1 MIKKLRYLFTLMLLL
16 VASVGWAEG
25 DEVYKTALFG
35 TNYNSQSVS
44 SYTATW
50 TATNGGFTV
59 SLTNFNN
66 NNNGWSFVKCG
77 RKNNASV
84 ATITTSEPID
94 KAITKVVVTID
105 AITASNVNSIKLY
118 TSSDNSTWTEAG
130 SFSKATGAQTV
141 SLASPTADLYY
152 KIEFDCASG
161 SSNGLVTVSKV
172 EYYYNPSGT
181 VAPSISAD
189 DVSIAYD
196 ATSGEIEYTIN
207 NGVDG
212 GALSATTD
220 AEWLT
225 IETIGTTIPFTCE
238 ANDGA
243 ERTATVTLTYTYNT
257 SEIVTK
263 DVLVTQALNPN
274 GPGSQA
280 NPYTVAQARA
290 AIDAGTGLE
299 GVYATGIVSQVDSY
313 NSSYNSITYWISEDG
328 TTATDQLEVYSG
340 KGLNNANFTSIDD
353 VVVGATVVV
362 YGTLKKFNDTYEFDK
377 NNYLVSYTAPT
388 VAVES
393 PTFSPVAGT
402 YAEAQSVTISC
413 GTNGAKIYYTVD
425 GSDPT
430 ANSIEYTAAINVS
443 TTTTIKAIAIAGDEN
458 SAIATATYHIN
469 SQASPYTV
477 AQALAFN
484 EYPANGIYVHGIVS
498 TAPTMSPTN
507 NGELTYYI
515 SDNGEAT
522 SQLEVYKGKGLN
534 NAAFEA
540 QDDLQVGDIVTVYG
554 NVKIYQE
561 TKEFDTGNYLVSF
574 ERPTSTE
581 PSITVAQTEVS
592 VPADGGDGTIEV
604 TYQNIEE
611 YDAQM
616 VDAEGNPAEYDWIE
630 GGLNSVGNVEYIVEA
645 NTGEA
650 RTAYLQVYSVDPEN
664 VNPVTIT
671 FTQAGHV
678 ADYAILP
685 FVWEGGASADL
696 LDLAGVTAQGL
707 GSDYAAGNAPY
718 LVKFDGTGD
727 YILVKTDSQPGI
739 VTIGVKMIGGATT
752 SKITVQGSSDGESF
766 TDIQELT
773 ISGAQNDVLTLK
785 TTNPFAA
792 ADRYV
797 KLLFTK
803 GSNIGVGPIS
813 IAKPST
819 DPIISAEDVNIEA
832 DATSGEIEYTI
843 TNPVAGT
850 SLNATTDADWISKVA
865 VDAENNKVTFNTT
878 ANTETT
884 PRTGVITLTYGS
896 LTKNVT
902 ITQAKATPV
911 VGDDKFEL
919 VTDASTLAAGDEILI
934 AHVDAEGLVAVAMG
948 EQKTNNRAGVEVVYN
963 EEDGTLTPNSETKIV
978 TLEGAT
984 GAWYFKVDDGYL
996 YAASSDKNYL
1006 KTQTEAND
1014 NSKAAISIDGNG
1026 NAAIIFQGTNTHNV
1040 LRYNGS
1046 NGSSLF
1052 SCYASGQQDV
1062 QIYRK
1067 VKNAEGT
1074 VKVTIAEAATDGTSF
1089 YGTMYYSDKN
1099 LVVPQ
1104 NAVAE
1109 TYKVEGGALT
1119 VSKTYAEGD
1128 VVPAGTGV
1136 VIKTAAH
1143 GNFDFAVTTA
1153 EGEVDANNM
1162 LLGTDTNVTTTAP
1175 EGSTGAYKF
1184 YMLSL
1189 NASGAENSVGFYF
1202 NKGCK
1207 NGEAFM
1213 NGAHKAYLAVP
1224 VTTQTQNIM
1233 GFPFGG
1239 DATGIEGLN
1248 VNDNVNANEVYDLQ
1262 GRRMNVNNMPKGIYI
1277 VNGKKV
1283 VIK

>member
-1 MIKKLRYLFTLMLLL
+1 MIKKLRYLFTLLFL
-16 VASVGWAEG
+16 VIASVTWAEG

-35 TNYNSQSVS
+35 TNYNSQGVS

-141 SLASPTADLYY
+141 SLASPTEDLYY

-172 EYYYNPSGT
+172 EYYYNPSGS

-225 IETIGTTIPFTCE
+225 IGTIGTTIPFTCE
-238 ANDGA
+238 ANEGA

-257 SEIVTK
+257 SETVTK
-263 DVLVTQALNPN
+263 EVLVTQDLNPN

-280 NPYTVAQARA
+280 NPYTVTQARA
-290 AIDAGTGLE
+290 AIDAGTGIE
-299 GVYATGIVSQVDSY
+299 NVYATGIVSQVDSY
-313 NSSYNSITYWISEDG
+313 SSSYNSITYWISEDG
-328 TTATDQLEVYSG
+328 TTTDQLEVYSG
-340 KGLNNANFTSIDD
+340 KGLNNTNFTSIND

-362 YGTLKKFNDTYEFDK
+362 YGTLKKFNTTYEFDK
-377 NNYLVSYTAPT
+377 NNYLVSYTAPA

-413 GTNGAKIYYTVD
+413 ETSGAKIYYTVD

-430 ANSIEYTAAINVS
+430 ANSTEYTAAINVS
-443 TTTTIKAIAIAGDEN
+443 TTTTIKAIAIAGNES

-498 TAPTMSPTN
+498 TAPTQAPTTS
-507 NGELTYYI
+507 GQLTYYI

-522 SQLEVYKGKGLN
+522 NQLEVYKGKGLN

-540 QDDLQVGDIVTVYG
+540 QGDLQVGDIVTVYG

-574 ERPTSTE
+574 ERPQGT
-581 PSITVAQTEVS
+581 PSITVAETEIS
-592 VPADGGDGTIEV
+592 VPATGGEGTVEV
-604 TYQNIEE
+604 TYINIDESDIQTL
-611 YDAQM
+611 DAAGAQ
-616 VDAEGNPAEYDWIE
+616 ATYDWLTVE
-630 GGLNSVGNVEYIVEA
+630 LNNDGNIVYSVDA
-645 NTGEA
+645 NTGAE
-650 RTAYLQVYSVDPEN
+650 RVAYLQVY
-664 VNPVTIT
+664 
-671 FTQAGHV
+671 
-678 ADYAILP
+678 
-685 FVWEGGASADL
+685 
-696 LDLAGVTAQGL
+696 GL
-707 GSDYAAGNAPY
+707 GSDESE
-718 LVKFDGTGD
+718 V
-727 YILVKTDSQPGI
+727 V
-739 VTIGVKMIGGATT
+739 
-752 SKITVQGSSDGESF
+752 SD
-766 TDIQELT
+766 
-773 ISGAQNDVLTLK
+773 
-785 TTNPFAA
+785 
-792 ADRYV
+792 
-797 KLLFTK
+797 
-803 GSNIGVGPIS
+803 
-813 IAKPST
+813 
-819 DPIISAEDVNIEA
+819 
-832 DATSGEIEYTI
+832 
-843 TNPVAGT
+843 
-850 SLNATTDADWISKVA
+850 
-865 VDAENNKVTFNTT
+865 
-878 ANTETT
+878 
-884 PRTGVITLTYGS
+884 VI
-896 LTKNVT
+896 T
-902 ITQAKATPV
+902 ITQAAYVAPVEGDKYVKVTSTADLTDGEYLIVFEEDNLAFDGSLETLDAVGNTISVTIANNEIAANATIDAATFTIETIEGGYSIKSASGLYIGNISDANALKA
-911 VGDDKFEL
+911 
-919 VTDASTLAAGDEILI
+919 
-934 AHVDAEGLVAVAMG
+934 DAETQYVNAITIG
-948 EQKTNNRAGVEVVYN
+948 EENNADIVSAGSY
-963 EEDGTLTPNSETKIV
+963 
-978 TLEGAT
+978 
-984 GAWYFKVDDGYL
+984 
-996 YAASSDKNYL
+996 
-1006 KTQTEAND
+1006 
-1014 NSKAAISIDGNG
+1014 
-1026 NAAIIFQGTNTHNV
+1026 
-1040 LRYNGS
+1040 LRYNAASNQTRFRYYKSGS
-1046 NGSSLF
+1046 YTNQKAIQL
-1052 SCYASGQQDV
+1052 YK
-1062 QIYRK
+1062 K
-1067 VKNAEGT
+1067 VAEIPAET
-1074 VKVTIAEAATDGTSF
+1074 VKVSIAAAATDGTNF

-1104 NAVAE
+1104 GAVAE
-1109 TYKVEGGALT
+1109 TYAVVGGELKVST
-1119 VSKTYAEGD
+1119 SYAAGD
-1128 VVPAGTGV
+1128 IVPAGTAV
-1136 VIKTAAH
+1136 VVKTEAA
-1143 GNFDFAVTTA
+1143 GSFEFAVTS
-1153 EGEVDANNM
+1153 ENGKGDSGSM
-1162 LLGTDTNVTTTAP
+1162 LKGTDEAQTISG
-1175 EGSTGAYKF
+1175 EGYKY

-1189 NASGAENSVGFYF
+1189 NASRDANSVGFYF
-1202 NKGCK
+1202 DQNS
-1207 NGEAFM
+1207 NGGTQVR

-1224 VTTQTQNIM
+1224 VTAQTQNIM

>member
-1 MIKKLRYLFTLMLLL
+1 MIKKLRYLFTLLFL
-16 VASVGWAEG
+16 VIASVTWAEG

-35 TNYNSQSVS
+35 TNYNSQGVS

-66 NNNGWSFVKCG
+66 NNNGWSYVKCG
-77 RKNNASV
+77 RKNNFSV

-141 SLASPTADLYY
+141 SLASPTEDLYY

-172 EYYYNPSGT
+172 EYYYNPSGS

-225 IETIGTTIPFTCE
+225 IGTIGTTIPFTCE
-238 ANDGA
+238 ANEGA

-257 SEIVTK
+257 SETVTK
-263 DVLVTQALNPN
+263 EVLVTQDLNPN

-280 NPYTVAQARA
+280 NPYTVTQARA
-290 AIDAGTGLE
+290 AIDAGTGIE
-299 GVYATGIVSQVDSY
+299 NVYATGIVSQVDSY

-328 TTATDQLEVYSG
+328 TTTDQLEVYSG
-340 KGLNNANFTSIDD
+340 KGLNNTNFTSIND

-362 YGTLKKFNDTYEFDK
+362 YGTLKKFNTTYEFDK
-377 NNYLVSYTAPT
+377 NNYLVSYTAPA

-413 GTNGAKIYYTVD
+413 ETSGAKIYYTVD

-430 ANSIEYTAAINVS
+430 ANSTEYTAAINVS
-443 TTTTIKAIAIAGDEN
+443 TTTTIKAIAIAGNES

-498 TAPTMSPTN
+498 TAPTQAPTTS
-507 NGELTYYI
+507 GQLTYYI

-522 SQLEVYKGKGLN
+522 NQLEVYKGKGLN

-574 ERPTSTE
+574 ERPQGT
-581 PSITVAQTEVS
+581 PSITVAETEIS
-592 VPADGGDGTIEV
+592 VPATGGEGTVEV
-604 TYQNIEE
+604 TYINIDESDIQTLDAAGAQATYDWLTVELNNDGNIE
-611 YDAQM
+611 YA
-616 VDAEGNPAEYDWIE
+616 VAE
-630 GGLNSVGNVEYIVEA
+630 
-645 NTGEA
+645 NTGEE
-650 RTAYLQVYSVDPEN
+650 RIAYVQVY
-664 VNPVTIT
+664 
-671 FTQAGHV
+671 
-678 ADYAILP
+678 
-685 FVWEGGASADL
+685 
-696 LDLAGVTAQGL
+696 GL
-707 GSDYAAGNAPY
+707 GSDESE
-718 LVKFDGTGD
+718 V
-727 YILVKTDSQPGI
+727 V
-739 VTIGVKMIGGATT
+739 
-752 SKITVQGSSDGESF
+752 SD
-766 TDIQELT
+766 
-773 ISGAQNDVLTLK
+773 
-785 TTNPFAA
+785 
-792 ADRYV
+792 
-797 KLLFTK
+797 
-803 GSNIGVGPIS
+803 
-813 IAKPST
+813 
-819 DPIISAEDVNIEA
+819 
-832 DATSGEIEYTI
+832 
-843 TNPVAGT
+843 
-850 SLNATTDADWISKVA
+850 
-865 VDAENNKVTFNTT
+865 
-878 ANTETT
+878 
-884 PRTGVITLTYGS
+884 VI
-896 LTKNVT
+896 T
-902 ITQAKATPV
+902 ITQAAYVAPV
-911 VGDDKFEL
+911 EGEKYVKVTSTADLTDGEYLIVYEEGSLAFDGGLETLDAVSNTISVTIANNEIAANET
-919 VTDASTLAAGDEILI
+919 TDAATFTWNST
-934 AHVDAEGLVAVAMG
+934 EGSLKSASG
-948 EQKTNNRAGVEVVYN
+948 LYIGRTSDSNG
-963 EEDGTLTPNSETKIV
+963 LNSS
-978 TLEGAT
+978 AT
-984 GAWYFKVDDGYL
+984 EPYE
-996 YAASSDKNYL
+996 N
-1006 KTQTEAND
+1006 T
-1014 NSKAAISIDGNG
+1014 ISIDTDG
-1026 NAAIIFQGTNTHNV
+1026 NAVIISSGGAY
-1040 LRYNGS
+1040 LRYN
-1046 NGSSLF
+1046 
-1052 SCYASGQQDV
+1052 ATSGQNRFRYFKSSTYAAQKAI
-1062 QIYRK
+1062 QLYKK
-1067 VKNAEGT
+1067 VVAEAET

-1099 LVVPQ
+1099 LIVPQ
-1104 NAVAE
+1104 SAVAE
-1109 TYKVEGGALT
+1109 TYAVVGGELKVST
-1119 VSKTYAEGD
+1119 SYAAGD
-1128 VVPAGTGV
+1128 IVPAGTAV
-1136 VIKTAAH
+1136 VVKTEAA
-1143 GNFDFAVTTA
+1143 GSFEFAVTSKTDK
-1153 EGEVDANNM
+1153 GDSGSM
-1162 LLGTDTNVTTTAP
+1162 LMGTDEAQTISG
-1175 EGSTGAYKF
+1175 EGYKY

-1189 NASGAENSVGFYF
+1189 NAKKDANSVGFYF
-1202 NKGCK
+1202 DQNS
-1207 NGEAFM
+1207 NGGTQVR

-1224 VTTQTQNIM
+1224 VTAQTQNIM

-1239 DATGIEGLN
+1239 DATGIDGLN
-1248 VNDNVNANEVYDLQ
+1248 VNDNLNANEVYDLQ